1 MRRSAESNVYSPLHS
16 PSIMTMQASRFRICV
31 SVGNG
36 IRYERIRVFKKSSL
50 GLSRRQFTSD
60 DGAVAAR
67 VPRACIGELQATR
80 LPLQKLSIQGVEE
93 SPRRPFHLGIPPAS
107 SGYFKNLDLVS
118 NAPERALLRGRGDAV
133 CLQQLRGFAVNND
146 PSGREN

>member
-1 MRRSAESNVYSPLHS
+1 MRRSAESKVYSLLHS
-16 PSIMTMQASRFRICV
+16 PSIMTMQASRFRICG

-36 IRYERIRVFKKSSL
+36 IHCGTIPDFKKSSPVL
-50 GLSRRQFTSD
+50 NQRQFTSD

-93 SPRRPFHLGIPPAS
+93 SPRRPFHLGIPPDS

-133 CLQQLRGFAVNND
+133 
-146 PSGREN
+146 